1 MQTLRIAAVALLALF
16 VSVHARGEEPKKPGF
31 ENVDVER
38 FEKLM
43 AEPGVVVLDVRTPKE
58 YAAAHLKGAVLV
70 DFQGKDFDQRIK
82 ELDKSKTY
90 LVHCASG
97 VRSERACKKLA
108 GLEVA
113 KLYNLE
119 GGIRAWQK
127 AGKPVENQ
135 GTPAR

>member
-1 MQTLRIAAVALLALF
+1 MQTLKITAVALLALL
-16 VSVHARGEEPKKPGF
+16 VCVHARAEEPPKKPAAF

-43 AEPGVVVLDVRTPKE
+43 AGPNVVVLDVRTPKE
-58 YAAAHLKGAVLV
+58 YEAARIKGSVLI
-70 DFQGKDFDQRIK
+70 DFQAKDFDQKIK

-119 GGIRAWQK
+119 GGIRAWQR
-127 AGKPVENQ
+127 AGKPVEK
-135 GTPAR
+135 